1 MKDFFITILAALA
14 VYVIADGVISVV
26 AFALHPAGQSTNES
40 VSCAIGRNHA
50 ATFCDNDNND
60 NNDNS

>member
-40 VSCAIGRNHA
+40 ISCTIGRNHA
-50 ATFCDNDNND
+50 ATFRDNDDN

>member
-26 AFALHPAGQSTNES
+26 AFALHPAGQSKNKS
-40 VSCAIGRNHA
+40 ISCAIGRNHA
-50 ATFCDNDNND
+50 ATFRDNGDDNNE
-60 NNDNS
+60 NS